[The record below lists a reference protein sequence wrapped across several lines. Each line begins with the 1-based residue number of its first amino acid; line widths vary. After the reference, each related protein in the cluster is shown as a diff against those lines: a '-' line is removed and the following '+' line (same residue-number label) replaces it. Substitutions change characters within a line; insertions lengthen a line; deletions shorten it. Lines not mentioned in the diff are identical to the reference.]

1 MTTEQHPDPD
11 NPPSS
16 DEYVPSRVV
25 DLPDGFVH
33 EDDDEAFDAGDDPDA
48 RPATVRDVAR
58 LVTER
63 RIGGQRQQPIDHV
76 VEAQLRRTTQHTQ
89 RLDPTQLGLFNR
101 KIAR

>member
-48 RPATVRDVAR
+48 
-58 LVTER
+58 
-63 RIGGQRQQPIDHV
+63 PIDWDQVAVLQGRVDEVLAIEHPD
-76 VEAQLRRTTQHTQ
+76 QRRE
-89 RLDPTQLGLFNR
+89 G
-101 KIAR
+101 ARWLAAELAGEEVQG